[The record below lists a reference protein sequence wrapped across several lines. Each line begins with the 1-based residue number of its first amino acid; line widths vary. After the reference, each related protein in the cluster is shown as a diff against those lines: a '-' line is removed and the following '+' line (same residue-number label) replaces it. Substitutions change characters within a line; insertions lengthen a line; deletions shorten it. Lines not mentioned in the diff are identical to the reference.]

1 MKNNNM
7 NLNRH
12 RDFIKVYGREPSEE
26 ELRTFTE
33 YIELVKTA
41 RSQY

>member
-7 NLNRH
+7 NLNRR
-12 RDFIKVYGREPSEE
+12 RDFIRVYGREPTEE
-26 ELRTFTE
+26 ELRTFIE

-41 RSQY
+41 RSQH

>member
-7 NLNRH
+7 NLNRR
-12 RDFIKVYGREPSEE
+12 RDFIRVYGREPSEE
-26 ELRTFTE
+26 ELRTFAE

-41 RSQY
+41 RSQH